1 MRLIGK
7 KGPSGLVVGYRS
19 DVSEL
24 SGALS
29 TCRGGLEEHLEKCPK
44 VMGAILVASSG
55 FLTTVFVSS
64 PTFQMGFTP
73 NLESPVK
80 NERDDWILK

>member
-29 TCRGGLEEHLEKCPK
+29 TCRGGLEVHLEKCPK
-44 VMGAILVASSG
+44 VMGAIVVASSG

-64 PTFQMGFTP
+64 PTFQNGIYP
-73 NLESPVK
+73 KLRKPSE
-80 NERDDWILK
+80 E